1 MAPDNTTKRGEPEVI
16 ECDAEPMDPR
26 AAPGHAGGSAGR
38 PSGGTGPRVRVIRAN
53 GLLGCAVVVVLLVIL
68 LKLGGALL
76 GGLASALGNP
86 RILFAVVVA
95 VLVYMVWRT
104 RIRGRV

>member
-26 AAPGHAGGSAGR
+26 AAAGHAGGSAGR
-38 PSGGTGPRVRVIRAN
+38 AAGGNGPKLRVIRTN
-53 GLLGCAVVVVLLVIL
+53 GLLGCAVLAVLLVIL
-68 LKLGGALL
+68 LKVGGALV

-86 RILFAVVVA
+86 RILSAILVAVVM
-95 VLVYMVWRT
+95 YMVWRT
-104 RIRGRV
+104 LIRGRV